1 MSQIESSGASTNFEH
16 LDKSAA
22 QARYS
27 YSKLQQGD
35 KTYFVKQALRPD
47 VLPLLGRE
55 LLWHDFM
62 ADVSSQFPD
71 LHVGS
76 PEIHS
81 LKNDTI
87 MFEYVDSPYV
97 ADDSNIQTLKPKI
110 PRLVNL
116 LLAMDSAGENWTNPH
131 PVEESSNHAPYWQID
146 ARWDKWSEKPLESGI
161 LTQEMLQEAHKIVDS
176 HKQFLTPR
184 MQHGDFVPWHI
195 FEQGDDWL
203 IYDGEHASTQKPRFY
218 DLAYLYTRLF
228 TRTKSPEIAAEILTG
243 FVDQI
248 NLSQEQFFNA
258 FWPVVTSRSIG
269 IFLDAHNDRPKN
281 DYIKEAQRLF
291 QKCRQGELS
300 DFTSA

>member
-1 MSQIESSGASTNFEH
+1 MSQIESSGSQLEH
-16 LDKSAA
+16 IGKSAA

-27 YSKLQQGD
+27 YNKLQQGD
-35 KTYFVKQALRPD
+35 KTYFVKQALSPD
-47 VLPLLGRE
+47 ILPLLSRE

-62 ADVSSQFPD
+62 SDVSDEFPD

-81 LKNDTI
+81 LKGDTI
-87 MFEYVDSPYV
+87 TFEYIDSPYV
-97 ADDSNIQTLKPKI
+97 ADDNNIQSLKPKI

-116 LLAMDSAGENWTNPH
+116 LLAMDSVGENWTSPR

-146 ARWDKWSEKPLESGI
+146 SRWSKWAEKPLESGI
-161 LTQEMLQEAHKIVDS
+161 LTQDILQEAHKIVDS
-176 HKQFLTPR
+176 HKKFLTPR

-195 FEQGDDWL
+195 FERDDEWL

-228 TRTKSPEIAAEILTG
+228 TRAQSPEIAAEILTG

-248 NLSQEQFFNA
+248 DLSQEQFFNA

-269 IFLDAHNDRPKN
+269 MFLDAHNDKPHN
-281 DYIKEAQRLF
+281 DYVKETKELF
-291 QKCRQGELS
+291 KKCRQGKLS
-300 DFTSA
+300 AFTTV